1 MRCKNRINS
10 NITPIFLILLHNLFE
25 MKRETYIIVNAR
37 PKSAD
42 SRSTKHRAR
51 SFGRILLCLGVFL
64 SLFVHATKAQDTLTV
79 MQYNL
84 LYYGNYQ
91 SGFADCY
98 ETNNN
103 TQRKDECIRTI
114 MDYVKPDIFTVCEFG
129 ATQALQTNFLL
140 HNLNINGVDY
150 WQSDNIINYASS
162 NIINHIFY
170 DSRKLGLSKHMAL
183 RTNPRDTDIY
193 ELYLKTPSLAAGD
206 TIKLVCIVA
215 HPKAG
220 MGYEANRRAVM
231 QTAMDYVNQHYPT
244 DNVLIMGDFNMYG
257 ASESGYRL
265 LTQTYSNPSICFM
278 DPVGSVGV
286 GEWNN
291 NSQFTAFHTQST
303 RSYSDECFSSG
314 GLDDRFDF
322 ILMGDEIAFSYNHL
336 RYVQGSYHAVGNDGN
351 HFNQSVDQG
360 YNSAVPAA
368 VAEALFDGSDHLP
381 VTMKIA
387 VDVHLGVEDLETQS
401 LYATVSP
408 NPASDNAVVTFFNPD
423 QGRVQFELYSLQ
435 GQLLQREVAVFGEGS
450 QQQVL
455 SLQGLTE
462 GFYLLRIKHD
472 GGWGQTVKLV
482 VQ

>member
-1 MRCKNRINS
+1 MLHK
-10 NITPIFLILLHNLFE
+10 FLE
-25 MKRETYIIVNAR
+25 MKRI
-37 PKSAD
+37 
-42 SRSTKHRAR
+42 
-51 SFGRILLCLGVFL
+51 ILLIIIILCIIPL
-64 SLFVHATKAQDTLTV
+64 AKAQDILTV
-79 MQYNL
+79 MQYNIL
-84 LYYGNYQ
+84 QYGNYN

-103 TQRKDECIRTI
+103 TQRKDECIRTLL
-114 MDYVKPDIFTVCEFG
+114 DYVKPDIFTVCEFG
-129 ATQALQTNFLL
+129 ATQNLLTNFLR

-150 WQSDNIINYASS
+150 WQSDNIINYAGS

-170 DSRKLGLSKHMAL
+170 DSRKLGLSKHVAL

-193 ELYLKTPSLAAGD
+193 ELYLKTSSLAAGD

-220 MGYEANRRAVM
+220 MGYEANRRALM

-278 DPVGSVGV
+278 DPVGSAGV

-291 NSQFTAFHTQST
+291 NNQFTAYHTQST
-303 RSYSDECFSSG
+303 RSYSEECFSGG

-322 ILMGDEIAFSYNHL
+322 ILMADEIAFSYNHL

-360 YNSAVPAA
+360 YNSSVPAE

-387 VDVHLGVEDLETQS
+387 VDVHLGVEDHAAQN
-401 LYATVSP
+401 LYVSVAP
-408 NPASDNAVVTFFNPD
+408 NPASDRAVVSFFNPA
-423 QGRVQFELYSLQ
+423 QGQVKLELYSLQ
-435 GQLLQREVAVFGEGS
+435 GQLLQREVAALGEGE
-450 QQQVL
+450 QQFEL
-455 SLQGLTE
+455 ALHDITK